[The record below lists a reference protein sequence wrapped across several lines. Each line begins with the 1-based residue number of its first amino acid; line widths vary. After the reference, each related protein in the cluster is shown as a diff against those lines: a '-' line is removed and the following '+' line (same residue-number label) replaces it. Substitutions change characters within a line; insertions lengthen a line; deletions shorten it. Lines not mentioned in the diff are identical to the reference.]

1 MAILYPRRPGAISHA
16 MTSQTPAFTI
26 FYDGAC
32 PLCAREI
39 AFYRRRRGA
48 DRMRWVDVAQAPSEG
63 EVAPGL
69 ARADALARFHV
80 MDEAGR
86 LVSGGRAFAEILA
99 RLDRFRLFGRALR
112 REPLA
117 SLLDGAYAVFLPLR
131 PRLQRLFGGRSRDE
145 TCADTGACEP
155 APDRRP

>member
-1 MAILYPRRPGAISHA
+1 MNTQSSRL
-16 MTSQTPAFTI
+16 TV

-48 DRMRWVDVAQAPSEG
+48 DRIDWVDVAQIPAEG

-99 RLDRFRLFGRALR
+99 RLDRFRLIGRILR

-131 PRLQRLFGGRSRDE
+131 PRLQRIFGGR
-145 TCADTGACEP
+145 ADQPVCTDAGACDP
-155 APDRRP
+155 APPRRG